1 MRSYIRCL
9 VILGA
14 LISESCVSSARV
26 PERKAMSREECSA
39 AAYRVAE
46 GSLTV
51 ERVDHVE
58 MGKLSLPDGSCI
70 NLSLSK
76 AAIKKAKNRL
86 GQPQKIEGDVR
97 HGDFDENMTSLKVN
111 GRLIGLS
118 QCQGFYV
125 FVK

>member
-1 MRSYIRCL
+1 MRLDIRYL
-9 VILGA
+9 VILCA
-14 LISESCVSSARV
+14 LVSESCVSAHV
-26 PERKAMSREECSA
+26 PERKAMSRQECSA
-39 AAYRVAE
+39 STYCVAE
-46 GSLTV
+46 GSLTI
-51 ERVDHVE
+51 ERVDHVK

-76 AAIKKAKNRL
+76 AAIKRAERSP
-86 GQPQKIEGDVR
+86 GQLQKIEGDVR
-97 HGDFDENMTSLKVN
+97 HGDFDEDMTSLRVN